1 MKNMM
6 NKNIKRLLI
15 TLLVIICHTTFGAA
29 QTITGTVTELFGGAK
44 EPIMGAN
51 VVLVN
56 SQNRYVKGTVTDM
69 NGNYNLQVPKDAKNL
84 KDKIQQM
91 WDATFDYQQIA
102 EESMQRYNAEEYYK
116 NIMGIC
122 QG

>member
-84 KDKIQQM
+84 KVQVSYIGMKTQSVKYTGQKVLDFTM
-91 WDATFDYQQIA
+91 
-102 EESMQRYNAEEYYK
+102 
-116 NIMGIC
+116 
-122 QG
+122 